1 MNPCVI
7 FNPVARGDKARQFQQ
22 HLAGLSHQCALKPTT
37 AAGAGR
43 ALAAEA
49 VREGFDTIIA
59 AGGDGTVNE
68 VLNGLGDVPDAFAR
82 VRLGVLPLGTVNVF
96 AKELGLP
103 VDFLNAWR
111 VICAGRE
118 RRIDLPTAEHTL
130 DGKTVRRHFAQL
142 AGAGLDSRAIELVN
156 WEHKKKIG
164 PLAYVAAGFRAL
176 AGKLPQL
183 TVTNGVDTATGELVL
198 IGNGRFYGGRIAV
211 FPGADLEDGQLEV
224 VVWPRANVVALLQ
237 FGWGWLTNQL
247 HRAGNVR
254 RFRGDNI
261 RLTSSAPHPF
271 ELDGENI
278 GPLPVTFTVQRRALR
293 VIVPHGGS
301 D

>member
-1 MNPCVI
+1 MRGGAWNVKNNDASIKITPHAPRPLMNPCVI
-7 FNPVARGDKARQFQQ
+7 FNPVARGDKARQFQ
-22 HLAGLSHQCALKPTT
+22 HYLAGLSHQCALKPTT
-37 AAGAGR
+37 APGAGR

-156 WEHKKKIG
+156 WEHKKDW
-164 PLAYVAAGFRAL
+164 PPRLRRRRL
-176 AGKLPQL
+176 
-183 TVTNGVDTATGELVL
+183 
-198 IGNGRFYGGRIAV
+198 
-211 FPGADLEDGQLEV
+211 
-224 VVWPRANVVALLQ
+224 PRARRQASAA
-237 FGWGWLTNQL
+237 
-247 HRAGNVR
+247 HR
-254 RFRGDNI
+254 
-261 RLTSSAPHPF
+261 H
-271 ELDGENI
+271 
-278 GPLPVTFTVQRRALR
+278 QRR
-293 VIVPHGGS
+293 
-301 D
+301 